1 MISQKQKNPTGFSD
15 LSLTVIKLMG
25 RGEYVVE
32 TSMPT
37 LYYALDAYLF
47 FCSFFHFLFSFFF
60 IFLYFLL
67 LPLFFCFFFSSNS
80 FILDEVGEGHFALA
94 EKEYT
99 HSTAP
104 NRRFVDMVIQRMI
117 KAALHSEESPYTLE
131 ELEEVVA
138 HCTDNESA

>member
-1 MISQKQKNPTGFSD
+1 
-15 LSLTVIKLMG
+15 
-25 RGEYVVE
+25 
-32 TSMPT
+32 
-37 LYYALDAYLF
+37 LF
-47 FCSFFHFLFSFFF
+47 FSFSFFVF
-60 IFLYFLL
+60 PFSLVFLL
-67 LPLFFCFFFSSNS
+67 THSL
-80 FILDEVGEGHFALA
+80 EEAGEGHFALA

-138 HCTDNESA
+138 HCTDNESAWLNFLEEKET